1 MTTKSYWQQFER
13 QRITRRRMLAV
24 SGAGATGL
32 VVVAACKSKKTT
44 TSGTTP
50 GTTPSGTPKAGGRY
64 LEATDTN
71 IDTLDPHLSVAGGPG
86 WLIRTYNTL
95 INQSK
100 TKPEYIL
107 NDLALTYETPAP
119 GGTDWIFHIRP
130 GVKIAP
136 NDLGIPERDMDA
148 QDAFVAYERIKGLPA
163 ANACAFVCNQFAVHE
178 ATDPQTYK
186 VSTPKPY
193 AWFQLNL
200 GTYYNTIPPR
210 ELIQTNPDRMK
221 TAAYGGGYF
230 FVRNGGYVEGQTLTL
245 EQNPNYYG
253 RDENNNN
260 AQLPYVDGHDVKII
274 PDRSARRTAF
284 LSKQSY
290 QYAAENKAESDQ
302 LLGQYSDL
310 YQPDTAPTN
319 TFISVTMNVKRPPFD
334 DPKIRKAVMHALNRQ
349 QYATLVYGGDAKP
362 DGLVHWSTGPY
373 ALPPDELDQLQKFD
387 PAASKQL
394 IADAGHDVPL
404 KITCMFPG
412 SSTIEEHSTH
422 LPIFLEQMAAAG
434 FDVKQDAQDFG
445 TWLGNY
451 RDKNY
456 DISLALNQIY
466 ETPENPLDFQHSH
479 GPAGSDIYS
488 NGLQDAEIDAA
499 IEATKSLTDQQALV
513 KAVQDVQR
521 KIYDKGP
528 VFLPLVTPFIRTLYW
543 NFVKNVPVG
552 LGNTGLQVA
561 RSVWLDL

>member
-13 QRITRRRMLAV
+13 QRISRRRLMAAT
-24 SGAGATGL
+24 GAGATGL
-32 VVVAACKSKKTT
+32 VVVAACGKKSGTGGK
-44 TSGTTP
+44 TTP
-50 GTTPSGTPKAGGRY
+50 GQTPSGTPKAGGRY
-64 LEATDTN
+64 LEATDVN

-95 INQSK
+95 VNQSK
-100 TKPEYIL
+100 TKPEFIL
-107 NDLALTYETPAP
+107 HDLAEKYEVPSSTE
-119 GGTDWIFHIRP
+119 WIFHIRP

-136 NDLGIPERDMDA
+136 NDLGIDRDMDA
-148 QDAFVAYERIKGLPA
+148 QDVFVAYERIKGLPQ
-163 ANACAFVCNQFAVHE
+163 ANACVFVCKQFVSHE

-193 AWFQLNL
+193 TWFLLNL

-210 ELIQTNPDRMK
+210 ELIQDNPDRMK
-221 TAAYGGGYF
+221 NAAYGGGYF
-230 FVRNGGYVEGQTLTL
+230 FVPNGGYVEGQTLTL
-245 EQNPNYYG
+245 EKNSNYYG
-253 RDENNNN
+253 KDENNNN

-274 PDRSARRTAF
+274 PDRSARQAAF

-290 QYAAENKAESDQ
+290 QYGAENKAEADD
-302 LLGQYSDL
+302 LLGRNSDL
-310 YQPDTAPTN
+310 YQANTSPTN

-349 QYATLVYGGDAKP
+349 QYIDLVYKGDAKP
-362 DGLVHWSTGPY
+362 DGLVHWSAGPY
-373 ALPPDELDQLQKFD
+373 PLPPEELDQLQKFD
-387 PAASKQL
+387 PEQSKQL
-394 IADAGHDVPL
+394 IKDAGHDLPL
-404 KITCMFPG
+404 KIKCMFPG
-412 SSTIEEHSTH
+412 SSTIEEHLTH
-422 LPIFLEQMAAAG
+422 LPIFLEQMRAAG
-434 FDVKQDAQDFG
+434 FDVEQDAQDFV

-466 ETPENPLDFQHSH
+466 ETPENPLDFQHSK

-488 NGLQDAEIDAA
+488 NGLQDPEVDAA
-499 IEATKSLTDQQALV
+499 IEATKSITDPEELI

-521 KIYDKGP
+521 LIYDKVP
-528 VFLPLVTPFIRTLYW
+528 VFLPLVTPFTRTLYW